1 MELEL
6 INPDHEVHGKMH
18 HNTSQKHE
26 SGFTSVT
33 IQKNNSVMLSSLE
46 GATLGVWISMEKENL
61 CCHTRK
67 RTIILLPN
75 MPMKAI
81 QQTLMALIS
90 ILL

>member
-46 GATLGVWISMEKENL
+46 GATLGVWISHGEGKFV
-61 CCHTRK
+61 
-67 RTIILLPN
+67 I
-75 MPMKAI
+75 AI
-81 QQTLMALIS
+81 HGRELSYYCQICL
-90 ILL
+90 